1 MQDAANVPRALAL
14 DKVGREPAHKTSD
27 SRAAIILC
35 MSLFRLGLGFYC
47 STKSLLLPRQT
58 LQERSPKLRVG
69 PLCQNVC
76 SSNLSELLD
85 AVVAQITCQNF
96 WVTEFALVT
105 WLNVSPSLELEWELD
120 STLNENA
127 LVLVRPCF

>member
-1 MQDAANVPRALAL
+1 MRQMY
-14 DKVGREPAHKTSD
+14 RELWHWTKWEESLRIKHLIPELPSF
-27 SRAAIILC
+27 LC

-105 WLNVSPSLELEWELD
+105 WLNVSPSMELEWELD
-120 STLNENA
+120 ATLNENA